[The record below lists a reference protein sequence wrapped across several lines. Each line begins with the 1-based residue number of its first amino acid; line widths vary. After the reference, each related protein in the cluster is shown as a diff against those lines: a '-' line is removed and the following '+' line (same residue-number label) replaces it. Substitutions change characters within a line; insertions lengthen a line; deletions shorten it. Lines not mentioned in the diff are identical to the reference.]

1 MLWPRGIIG
10 DCWHSSTADYT
21 ICKDQSVLQ
30 IHDVVLACAQMW
42 RVCRQTE
49 RGWEMSL
56 TIHARGLAF
65 PEGPIALADG
75 RVLFVEMSGPA
86 LSCLHPDGR
95 YERVCHIPG
104 GPNGAA
110 MAPDGRIAICN
121 NGAAFTCTQHG
132 EQWDV
137 AYADPADYVGGSIQ
151 LVDPTTCQIT
161 TLHTSCD
168 GIALSAPNDLVF
180 DRHGGLYFTDLGYA
194 HDAQRRPGIYYITP
208 DGAHITCVVTA
219 DSPNGIG
226 LSPDGQTLYWNETPT
241 ARVMAARLAAAGEIT
256 GTPQCLYQFSDCMLD
271 SLAIDSAGN
280 VCVAVLGAGAIGVV
294 SPSGELVDYYPTGCS
309 GTTNICFGGADGC
322 TAYITLGGCG
332 QLVSMR
338 WPRPGLPLAW

>member
-1 MLWPRGIIG
+1 M
-10 DCWHSSTADYT
+10 TDYT
-21 ICKDQSVLQ
+21 IGIDLSACQ
-30 IHDVVLACAQMW
+30 IHDVVLAHAHMW

-49 RGWEMSL
+49 RGWMMSL
-56 TIHARGLAF
+56 TIHAAGLAF

-75 RVLFVEMSGPA
+75 RVLFVEMCAPA
-86 LSCLHPDGR
+86 LSCMHPDGR
-95 YERVCHIPG
+95 YERLCHIPG

-110 MAPDGRIAICN
+110 IGPDGRIYLCN
-121 NGAAFTCTQHG
+121 NGGAFACTWRD

-137 AYADPADYVGGSIQ
+137 AYADPADYMGGSIQ
-151 LVDPTTCQIT
+151 VVDPVTWQVTTVYT
-161 TLHTSCD
+161 HCD
-168 GIALSAPNDLVF
+168 DVALSAPNDLVF
-180 DRHGGLYFTDLGYA
+180 DRHGGLYFTDLGYV

-208 DGAHITCVVTA
+208 DFAHIRYVIAA

-241 ARVMAARLAAAGEIT
+241 ARVMAARLAAAGAIA